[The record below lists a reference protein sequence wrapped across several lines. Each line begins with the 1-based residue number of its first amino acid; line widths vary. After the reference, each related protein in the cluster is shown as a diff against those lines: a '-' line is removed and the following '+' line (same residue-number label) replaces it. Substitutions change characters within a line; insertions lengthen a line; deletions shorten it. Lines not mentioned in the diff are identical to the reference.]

1 MLHVALASFSSFL
14 ARLRSVTFI
23 CCSLSLMVLQWRATY
38 SNDRT
43 VRFIV
48 RNFNMIASVQVVWHC
63 LTKVADWKVFS
74 LFYSVSLLV
83 SVTVLRLRVA
93 CRSGLGFCTRLD
105 SLTHCADL
113 RGEHWLLDFSPSL
126 QTFKVMKLW
135 FEVLQSYLNCLW
147 DMFDKLSS
155 INSAGCRW
163 LFCSTVGWMTVL
175 SSTRHT
181 HM

>member
-1 MLHVALASFSSFL
+1 MLLQLQFIPCQAPFSHFHLLQPQSDGAAMASHL
-14 ARLRSVTFI
+14 
-23 CCSLSLMVLQWRATY
+23 LQWQW
-38 SNDRT
+38 T

-63 LTKVADWKVFS
+63 LTKVAGWKVFS

-83 SVTVLRLRVA
+83 SVAVLRLRVA
-93 CRSGLGFCTRLD
+93 CRPGLGFCTLLD

-126 QTFKVMKLW
+126 QTFKVMKPR
-135 FEVLQSYLNCLW
+135 FEVLQSYLNCLRE
-147 DMFDKLSS
+147 MFDKLSS
-155 INSAGCRW
+155 INSAGRRW

-175 SSTRHT
+175 SSIRHP
-181 HM
+181 HVAII